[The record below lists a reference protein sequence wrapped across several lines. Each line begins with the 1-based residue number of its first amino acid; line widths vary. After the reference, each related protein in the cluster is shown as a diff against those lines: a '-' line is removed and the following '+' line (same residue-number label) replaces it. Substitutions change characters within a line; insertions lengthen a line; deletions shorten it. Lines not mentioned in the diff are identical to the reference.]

1 MMYYNRRKSII
12 LKLTFAFTLFSTVL
26 FFGCKTDANTNEPN
40 NNTPA
45 DNKEQPAENYDD
57 YKLPIG
63 AEGDIPAWTKS
74 DSTYNLPELQLH
86 GEASNITPELKA
98 ALADALQKENFFK
111 KPKNF
116 IVMIGDGMGVSQ
128 IVAATKFRGD
138 LLMNEL
144 PYRAVS
150 NSFLRGVNDM
160 KGDYTDSGAGGTKIA
175 TGYRTT
181 KLFAAMDGEG
191 NELES
196 LSELARSKGKK
207 VGVVTNAELADA
219 TPADFSVHSKNRSQ
233 GWNKICDMQVLFGA
247 DLFMGGSD
255 DSLKS
260 SIKKLK
266 PLSGQTINKY
276 TKLSDI
282 IPALDSEDLM
292 WNLFSGGD
300 TTYARWDSASTKTP
314 SLQQAMALS
323 LTRLQKTSGD
333 KGFFLMFENTYTD
346 IYGHAN
352 DDFMKTTKVSNNV
365 VGIVNEVKDFD
376 EAVAI
381 ALKFVLENPDTV
393 LLITADHETGNMQFK
408 TNWKDYDITKK
419 KVIATSGSHSNQNVP
434 IFAIGYGL
442 EGLDTKKGTAFIEED
457 CKILNGEAGTV
468 LDNAICGQIIGSL
481 MNDVADSFGG
491 DIESSTKGRAR
502 DTFTVKTKAQGQ
514 SFDFDIN
521 EETLPIYTN
530 NLIQFKLKPYSEDAY
545 ITITDKSGN
554 KLINAMQFSANK
566 KAEIVADSKGNVST
580 PLSQAYRFA
589 FNEESGV
596 LEGWYQFSISAAAN
610 TPSLKISITNSAD
623 GSGNAIE
630 AGSQISLDD
639 FTVQYG
645 STRGYVTVTGE
656 NIETVAAGE

>member
-1 MMYYNRRKSII
+1 MMLYNRRKSIL
-12 LKLTFAFTLFSTVL
+12 LKVVFTLSLFSTVL

-40 NNTPA
+40 NNTPSE
-45 DNKEQPAENYDD
+45 NTEKEYIDD
-57 YKLPIG
+57 YTLPTG

-74 DSTYNLPELQLH
+74 DSTYSLPELSLH

-98 ALADALQKENFFK
+98 ALADALKKENFFK
-111 KPKNF
+111 KPKNY

-128 IVAATKFRGD
+128 IVAASKFRGD

-160 KGDYTDSGAGGTKIA
+160 SGVVTDSGAGGTKIS

-181 KLFAAMDGEG
+181 KLFASMDGEG
-191 NELES
+191 NELLN

-207 VGVVTNAELADA
+207 VGVVTNAELPDA

-247 DLFMGGSD
+247 DLFMGGSNSSLT
-255 DSLKS
+255 DSIGALQPLTGAK
-260 SIKKLK
+260 IK
-266 PLSGQTINKY
+266 KY
-276 TKLSDI
+276 TKLSTI

-300 TTYARWDSASTKTP
+300 TTYARWDSTSAKSP

-352 DDFMKTTKVSNNV
+352 NKFMKTTKVSNNV
-365 VGIVNEVKDFD
+365 VGIVNEVRNFD

-393 LLITADHETGNMQFK
+393 LLITADHETGDMQFK
-408 TNWKDYDITKK
+408 KNWENYAITDN
-419 KVIATSGSHSNQNVP
+419 KVFATSGSHSNQNVP

-442 EGLDTKKGTAFIEED
+442 ESLDTKKGTAYTKDD
-457 CKILNGEAGTV
+457 CTMLNGEKGTV
-468 LDNAICGQIIGSL
+468 LDNAICGQILGSL
-481 MNDVADSFGG
+481 MNEVADSFGG

-502 DTFTVKTKAQGQ
+502 DTFTVKSKTQSQ
-514 SFDFDIN
+514 SFDFEIT
-521 EETLPIYTN
+521 EKTLPIYKKD
-530 NLIQFKLKPYSEDAY
+530 LLQFKLKPYSEDAY
-545 ITITDKSGN
+545 ITITDSNGN
-554 KLINAMQFSANK
+554 KLVDAVQFSANK
-566 KAEIVADSKGNVST
+566 KAEIKTDDSGNVTT
-580 PLSQAYRFA
+580 PISQAYKFA
-589 FNEESGV
+589 FDTKSGE
-596 LEGWYQFSISAAAN
+596 LEGWYQFSINAAAN

-623 GSGNAIE
+623 GSAGAIA
-630 AGSQISLDD
+630 AGSQVSLDD

-645 STRGYVTVTGE
+645 STRGYVTITGDNVE
-656 NIETVAAGE
+656 IAE